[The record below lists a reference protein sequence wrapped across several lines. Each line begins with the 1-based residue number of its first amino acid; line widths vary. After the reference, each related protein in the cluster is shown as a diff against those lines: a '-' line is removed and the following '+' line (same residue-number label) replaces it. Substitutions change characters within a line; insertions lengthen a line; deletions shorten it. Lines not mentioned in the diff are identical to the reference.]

1 MISFGVEKGT
11 GYIKPSIPVGSPT
24 LIFIIN
30 LLGTLSWRDLHVSIY
45 ETMIETSQSSAAFFV
60 KKKSNV
66 FLRSSQY
73 ADFIDAIWIDVTKY
87 SWHQLL
93 N

>member
-1 MISFGVEKGT
+1 
-11 GYIKPSIPVGSPT
+11 
-24 LIFIIN
+24 
-30 LLGTLSWRDLHVSIY
+30 
-45 ETMIETSQSSAAFFV
+45 MIETSQSSAAFFV

-66 FLRSSQY
+66 FLYSSQY
-73 ADFIDAIWIDVTKY
+73 ADFIDTIWIDVTKY